1 MVQQHPDS
9 DALAAYLRAQA
20 TEFLRAPKG
29 LAAGGS
35 ASGSGGGSAE
45 CAPALRRAARRIGA
59 TLHTFHAALDPAWST
74 ALRRELAWFSGVL
87 AQERLHTDTLGRLRA
102 ALQEPRGDLGAAK
115 AAALLERRLTLARG
129 RAHSA
134 VLEALGSARFH
145 ALADAVALLAGEV
158 PLRVDGRGHLGGRGV
173 GGRGGGSGAAG
184 LAGLAGA
191 DGAVHPGGAGGGV
204 RGEAGA
210 GDGTGAGGPTG
221 LRVHAETAG
230 RRLAEAVAA
239 LPAPATGTGPE
250 QAPYPCDQP
259 GDGDAPWHQVRLLLR
274 LHRYALEALTVPVP
288 PRLLSAARALDRHR
302 DAAEAASVAAAAAR
316 TPRIAPA
323 TAYALGNLHAHQRH
337 EVLAARHDFHQAW
350 RSPAQPQ
357 AAPLPHPSSNTST
370 STSTSTSTVTVP

>member
-29 LAAGGS
+29 FAAGG
-35 ASGSGGGSAE
+35 GGGAE

-59 TLHTFHAALDPAWST
+59 TLHTFHSVLDPAWST

-87 AQERLHTDTLGRLRA
+87 AQERLHTATLGRLRA
-102 ALQEPRGDLGAAK
+102 ALHEPREDLGAAK
-115 AAALLERRLTLARG
+115 AAALLERRLTPARG

-158 PLRVDGRGHLGGRGV
+158 PLRGDGPGRGPVDGRGH
-173 GGRGGGSGAAG
+173 
-184 LAGLAGA
+184 
-191 DGAVHPGGAGGGV
+191 AGGGQD
-204 RGEAGA
+204 AGR
-210 GDGTGAGGPTG
+210 DGTGDSAWGGDPGDGDGAG
-221 LRVHAETAG
+221 LRAHTDAAG

-239 LPAPATGTGPE
+239 LPEAHPGTGPDR
-250 QAPYPCDQP
+250 APYPADRP
-259 GDGDAPWHQVRLLLR
+259 GDGDAPWHQVRALLR
-274 LHRYALEALTVPVP
+274 LHRYALEALTLPVP

-350 RSPAQPQ
+350 RSPAQPRTV
-357 AAPLPHPSSNTST
+357 PVPHP
-370 STSTSTSTVTVP
+370 STSTSTVTVP

>member
-1 MVQQHPDS
+1 VVQQHPDS

-29 LAAGGS
+29 FAAGG
-35 ASGSGGGSAE
+35 GGRAE

-59 TLHTFHAALDPAWST
+59 TLHTFHAALDPAWSA

-102 ALQEPRGDLGAAK
+102 ALHEPRGELGAAK

-158 PLRVDGRGHLGGRGV
+158 PLRGRDE
-173 GGRGGGSGAAG
+173 RGG
-184 LAGLAGA
+184 
-191 DGAVHPGGAGGGV
+191 
-204 RGEAGA
+204 
-210 GDGTGAGGPTG
+210 
-221 LRVHAETAG
+221 LRDHVDTAG

-239 LPAPATGTGPE
+239 LPEPDAGAGPDL
-250 QAPYPCDQP
+250 APYPVDQP
-259 GDGDAPWHQVRLLLR
+259 GDGDAPWLQVRALLR
-274 LHRYALEALTVPVP
+274 LHRYALEALTEPVP
-288 PRLLSAARALDRHR
+288 AGLLSAARALDRHR

-337 EVLAARHDFHQAW
+337 EVLAARLAFHQAW
-350 RSPAQPQ
+350 RSPAQPV
-357 AAPLPHPSSNTST
+357 ALPHP
-370 STSTSTSTVTVP
+370 STSTSTVTAP

>member
-1 MVQQHPDS
+1 MVQRHPDS

-29 LAAGGS
+29 LAAGG
-35 ASGSGGGSAE
+35 GEGGGAE
-45 CAPALRRAARRIGA
+45 CAPALLRAARRIGA

-87 AQERLHTDTLGRLRA
+87 AQERLHTATLGRLRA

-115 AAALLERRLTLARG
+115 AAALLERRLTPARG

-158 PLRVDGRGHLGGRGV
+158 PLRGGGPAYGAADGRGAVDVRGRGRAD
-173 GGRGGGSGAAG
+173 GPGRGGTAG
-184 LAGLAGA
+184 LDGLEDGGGA
-191 DGAVHPGGAGGGV
+191 PQAGGG
-204 RGEAGA
+204 RADA
-210 GDGTGAGGPTG
+210 GDGAEAGDRTG
-221 LRVHAETAG
+221 LRVHADTAG

-239 LPAPATGTGPE
+239 LPEPDAGPDR
-250 QAPYPCDQP
+250 APYPADQP

-274 LHRYALEALTVPVP
+274 LHRYALEALTEPVP
-288 PRLLSAARALDRHR
+288 PRLVSAARALDLHR

-337 EVLAARHDFHQAW
+337 EVLAARHDFHRAW
-350 RSPAQPQ
+350 GSAAPPRAVSPA
-357 AAPLPHPSSNTST
+357 ASLPHP
-370 STSTSTSTVTVP
+370 STSTVTVP